1 MPAQAWI
8 KVIRKEPSV
17 KEKEMG
23 EINVDG
29 NKCLGFCPGD
39 VYLWKAQLTSHS
51 SGTPVSRRTFDKLWL
66 VLSLCSTVRE
76 VLGTIRL
83 LSSPV

>member
-1 MPAQAWI
+1 VPAQAWI

-29 NKCLGFCPGD
+29 NKCLGFCPGA
-39 VYLWKAQLTSHS
+39 VYLWKAQILQGPLCQGVHLTSCGS
-51 SGTPVSRRTFDKLWL
+51 S
-66 VLSLCSTVRE
+66 
-76 VLGTIRL
+76 
-83 LSSPV
+83 